1 MSRPSPEAY
10 AAEGKEGEG
19 RWVWKEEVVQRLTW
33 CDSTTRVLP
42 LALQCQPECLRVPVH
57 FKLKPE
63 TRDVQVQVAIQCES
77 SDSFTVILPN

>member
-19 RWVWKEEVVQRLTW
+19 RWVWKEEVVQRLTR

-42 LALQCQPECLRVPVH
+42 LALQCQPECLRVPVP
-57 FKLKPE
+57 LKPE